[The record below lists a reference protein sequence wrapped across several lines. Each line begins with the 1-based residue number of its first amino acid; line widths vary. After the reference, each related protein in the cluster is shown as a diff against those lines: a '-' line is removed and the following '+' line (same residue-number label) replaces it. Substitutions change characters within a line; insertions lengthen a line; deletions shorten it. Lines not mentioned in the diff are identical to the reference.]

1 MEIKIVNLN
10 SEGKEETINL
20 NSLEDIIN
28 ILKQTK
34 EKISVKPFTKIAVF
48 DSEENRWIADFYSHY
63 NTENNTHQ
71 TVGYRNVAE
80 ENISK
85 DLSLIGKKG
94 K

>member
-10 SEGKEETINL
+10 SEGKEETISL
-20 NSLEDIIN
+20 NSLEDVVN

-34 EKISVKPFTKIAVF
+34 EKKSIKPFTKIAVF

-63 NTENNTHQ
+63 NNENNTHQ
-71 TVGYRNVAE
+71 TVGYRNVADD
-80 ENISK
+80 NISK
-85 DLSLIGKKG
+85 DLSLIGKKE